1 MADLLVEYSVDSMV
15 DWKVVEMVD
24 SMVEYSAG

>member
-24 SMVEYSAG
+24 SMVEGC